1 MKVKEIMCSD
11 PATCTPETNLAAAAM
26 LMWDKDCGTL
36 PVVED
41 GGKVVGMIND
51 RDICMAAATKDR
63 APAEIAVSEVI
74 NNTARTCQPETDI
87 REALRIIGQEQVRR
101 LPVVDREG
109 RLQGILS
116 LSDIVLHAESGA
128 DKSKELSAAAILETF
143 KAVCA
148 PHHTQHEQ
156 PQQAQG
162 RGA

>member
-1 MKVKEIMCSD
+1 MKVQDIMTANVESCDPQSD
-11 PATCTPETNLAAAAM
+11 LAAAAII
-26 LMWDKDCGTL
+26 MWKRDCGSV
-36 PVVED
+36 PVVDNER
-41 GGKVVGMIND
+41 KVVGMITD

-128 DKSKELSAAAILETF
+128 DKSKELSAAAVLETF